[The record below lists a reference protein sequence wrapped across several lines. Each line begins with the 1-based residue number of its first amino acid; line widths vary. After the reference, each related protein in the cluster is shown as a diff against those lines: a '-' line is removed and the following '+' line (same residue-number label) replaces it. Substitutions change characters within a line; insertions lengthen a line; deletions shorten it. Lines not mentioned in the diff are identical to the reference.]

1 MARRAAIVG
10 IGQTYHRSK
19 RPDVNIPEICSE
31 ALRAAFEDAGI
42 EAKDIDAFVVGNMEL
57 FEGRYL
63 QDMWQADYIGAV
75 GKPLIRVTT
84 GGTTGGTLASV
95 AFEHVASGV
104 YDTVVALAF
113 EKQYEGDTRA
123 GLKTVADPLW
133 NRWQTTGAIGY
144 FARAA
149 TYYMKETDAP
159 ENMGS
164 RVRLRLAQHA
174 ARNPHAHLRLDLES
188 VAQVMNSPY
197 LVPPLRQYDMCPT
210 SEGACAIIVAS
221 EQSARKTAKRP
232 IWVQDWTAVHK
243 EMIYVRGGRHSTA
256 DLGMAASRI
265 FKRNGITRPMEDIS
279 VAEIYAPA
287 TWAELEWLEAYGFC
301 EKGEAWK
308 LEEKGHFYWDSA
320 FPVNPSGGVV
330 CTNPIGATGLI
341 RVAEVALQL
350 RGDAGERQ
358 IARKPTKGFS
368 TAWGGSGWT
377 VAHLLSATKE

>member
-19 RPDVNIPEICSE
+19 RPDVNIGEICTE
-31 ALRAAFEDAGI
+31 AVRAAIEDAGI
-42 EAKDIDAFVVGNMEL
+42 RPKDIGAFVVGNMEL

-75 GKPLIRVTT
+75 GKPSIRVTT
-84 GGTTGGTLASV
+84 GGTTGGTLACV

-104 YDTVVALAF
+104 HDLVVALGF

-144 FARAA
+144 FARVA
-149 TYYMKETDAP
+149 TYYMKETGAP
-159 ENMGS
+159 EDAGS
-164 RVRLRLAQHA
+164 RVRLRLAKHA

-188 VAQVMNSPY
+188 VEQVMKSPY

-221 EQSARKTAKRP
+221 EEAARRTAKKP
-232 IWVQDWTAVHK
+232 VWVQDWTAAHK

-256 DLGMAASRI
+256 DLEMAASRI
-265 FKRNGITRPMEDIS
+265 FKRNGITRPMKDIS

-301 EKGEAWK
+301 GKGEAWK
-308 LEEKGHFYWDSA
+308 LEEKGHFYWNGP

-330 CTNPIGATGLI
+330 CTNPIGATALI

-358 IARKPTKGFS
+358 IERAPTKGFS

-377 VAHLLSATKE
+377 VAHLLSATKD